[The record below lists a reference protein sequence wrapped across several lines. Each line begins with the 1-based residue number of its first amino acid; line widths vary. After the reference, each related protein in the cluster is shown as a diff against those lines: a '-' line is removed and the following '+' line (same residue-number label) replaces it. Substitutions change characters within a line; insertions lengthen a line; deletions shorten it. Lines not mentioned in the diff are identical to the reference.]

1 MDAVTTLLE
10 TLKDLEW
17 AGRHLFNARCP
28 SCEEDIPYKGPAR
41 HLDDCDL
48 AAPTLLRYEIGSVCL
63 KKLATYP
70 HKQRPLLEALALY
83 PRMNLREF
91 EVPIPESVAL
101 ARRERLTAYD
111 AAYLWLAQELDV
123 ELVTFDDTLRRA
135 SH

>member
-1 MDAVTTLLE
+1 MPDRLKVVDASAL
-10 TLKDLEW
+10 
-17 AGRHLFNARCP
+17 AAILFAEPRA
-28 SCEEDIPYKGPAR
+28 EEAAAL
-41 HLDDCDL
+41 LDDCHL